1 VSTTDAGPPT
11 VVGGRYTVGD
21 LIGRGGAADVYRA
34 RDELLGRDVAIK
46 MFGAGGEVVAAAN
59 AEAAAAADEP
69 APDALDGSQVPDGDE
84 DVAGDEDAAPDAAA
98 ARYGPGGA
106 ADGHR
111 RSVPPAELVG
121 DLEEGSD
128 ARNRREVLTL
138 AALSHP
144 GLVTVYDVGDDHGRA
159 YFVM

>member
-1 VSTTDAGPPT
+1 MSTTDAGPPT

-46 MFGAGGEVVAAAN
+46 MFGAGGDVVAAAN
-59 AEAAAAADEP
+59 AEAASVPGPTPDVVDPVSGEAVPPQEP
-69 APDALDGSQVPDGDE
+69 ADDE
-84 DVAGDEDAAPDAAA
+84 AGAPGAGAPG
-98 ARYGPGGA
+98 RYGRGTGGTPRPSA
-106 ADGHR
+106 
-111 RSVPPAELVG
+111 PPAELVG
-121 DLEEGSD
+121 DLEEGSE

-159 YFVM
+159 YF